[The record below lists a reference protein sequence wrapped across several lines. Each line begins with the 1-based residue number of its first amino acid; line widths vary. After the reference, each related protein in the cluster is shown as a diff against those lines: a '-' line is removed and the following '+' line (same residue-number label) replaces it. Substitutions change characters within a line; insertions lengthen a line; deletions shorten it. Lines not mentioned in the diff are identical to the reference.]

1 MNHSAS
7 PHSTLAVLKA
17 LPRPAWILFAGT
29 FLNKFGSFVVPFLAL
44 YLTRRGFTTRDA
56 GVAIGAYGV
65 GQLLAS
71 LFGGHLADT
80 YGRRKT
86 IVLSMFS
93 AGVAMMLLSQAR
105 ELWSIVLL
113 TLLAGLTGEL
123 YRPASSAL
131 LTDLVPAGQRV
142 TAFSAYRL
150 AFNAGWAF
158 GPATAGFLAGYSFFW
173 LFLGDA
179 LTSLLF
185 GLVAF
190 WYLPTGIRAP
200 KTEAAW
206 SEAFHA
212 IRRDGPFLR
221 AMLSA
226 FTIGLVFLQLFSTYG
241 LHVTSLGFS
250 DTTYGALLSLNG
262 VLVVCCELPI
272 TSFTGRFPARRMMAL
287 GYVLVGV
294 GFTLNV
300 WARHLPGLIGVAV
313 MFTLGEMI
321 LIPVASAHIA
331 NLAPAHLRGRYMGA
345 WGFTGALAL
354 MLGPNLGMA
363 LYRINPAAVWWCCG
377 ALGLL
382 AAMVISVDGRSVRSE
397 RGLPAVCS

>member
-1 MNHSAS
+1 MSHSAP

-29 FLNKFGSFVVPFLAL
+29 FLNKFGSFVIPFLAL
-44 YLTRRGFTTRDA
+44 YLTRQGFTAREA

-71 LFGGHLADT
+71 VFGGHLADT

-86 IVLSMFS
+86 IALSMFS
-93 AGVAMMLLSQAR
+93 AGGAMMLLSQAR
-105 ELWSIVLL
+105 GLWSIVLF

-123 YRPASSAL
+123 YRPAGSAL

-179 LTSLLF
+179 VTSLLF
-185 GLVAF
+185 GLVAL
-190 WYLPTGIRAP
+190 WYLPRGTHAH

-206 SEAFHA
+206 SDAFHA

-221 AMLSA
+221 VMLSA
-226 FTIGLVFLQLFSTYG
+226 LIIGIVFLQLFSTYG

-250 DTTYGALLSLNG
+250 DKTYGALLSLNG

-272 TSFTGRFPARRMMAL
+272 TSFTRRFPARRVMAV
-287 GYVLVGV
+287 GYVLVGA
-294 GFTLNV
+294 GFMLNV
-300 WARHLPGLIGVAV
+300 WARSLPALICMATL
-313 MFTLGEMI
+313 FTVGEMI
-321 LIPVASAHIA
+321 LIPVASAYIA
-331 NLAPAHLRGRYMGA
+331 DLAPPHLRGRYMGA
-345 WGFTGALAL
+345 WGFTGAVAL

-363 LYRINPAAVWWCCG
+363 LYRINPAAVWWACG

-382 AAMVISVDGRSVRSE
+382 AATVISIDGRPVRSPK
-397 RGLPAVCS
+397 GLAAPCS

>member
-7 PHSTLAVLKA
+7 SHSTFAVLKA

-44 YLTRRGFTTRDA
+44 YLTRQGLTTREA
-56 GVAIGAYGV
+56 GVAIGAYGL

-71 LFGGHLADT
+71 LSGGHLADT

-86 IVLSMFS
+86 IALSMFS
-93 AGVAMMLLSQAR
+93 AGAAMMLLSQAR
-105 ELWSIVLL
+105 GLWSIVLL
-113 TLLAGLTGEL
+113 TFLAGMTGEL

-131 LTDLVPAGQRV
+131 LADLVPAGQRV

-150 AFNAGWAF
+150 AFNGGWAF

-185 GLVAF
+185 GVVALLC
-190 WYLPTGIRAP
+190 LPKGTHAH

-212 IRRDGPFLR
+212 IRRDRPFLR

-226 FTIGLVFLQLFSTYG
+226 LTIGLVFLQLFSTYG

-250 DTTYGALLSLNG
+250 DKTYGVLLSLNG

-272 TSFTGRFPARRMMAL
+272 TAFTRRFPSRRVMAL
-287 GYVLVGV
+287 GYLLVGA
-294 GFTLNV
+294 GFMVNV
-300 WARHLPGLIGVAV
+300 WARGLPALACVVVI
-313 MFTLGEMI
+313 FTFGEMI
-321 LIPVASAHIA
+321 LIPVASAYIA
-331 NLAPAHLRGRYMGA
+331 DLAPAHLRGRYMGA
-345 WGFTGALAL
+345 WGFTGALAV

-363 LYRINPAAVWWCCG
+363 LYRINPAAVWWVCG
-377 ALGLL
+377 ALGLVAAAVISIEGRTVRSPKGL
-382 AAMVISVDGRSVRSE
+382 AA
-397 RGLPAVCS
+397 PCS